1 MPLLPLGDTHYYGG
15 VKKYQWVTIPLA
27 LVGVVCK
34 KDGSVVEVN
43 IGEDPKDPVVG
54 VTDLLIHLAADQM
67 AKPQGGIYRRTKRA
81 PRNRAVSVRHIP
93 AIPCRQRIYLSMK
106 NVFMPDGAIPNRQGT
121 TKTRLEIIP
130 PRTDRGRSGICN
142 AQSLFKLIKGNRCKT
157 GRARKHKKR
166 QKPRNHP
173 ANPVG
178 GPDLPCITLPDVF
191 RSVSRGTFDRTERR
205 TLFHILPFWTAHTML
220 PSTRNGSGTLRSDNY

>member
-1 MPLLPLGDTHYYGG
+1 M
-15 VKKYQWVTIPLA
+15 
-27 LVGVVCK
+27 
-34 KDGSVVEVN
+34 
-43 IGEDPKDPVVG
+43 
-54 VTDLLIHLAADQM
+54 
-67 AKPQGGIYRRTKRA
+67 PQGGIYRRTKRA

-106 NVFMPDGAIPNRQGT
+106 NVFMPDGPIPNRQGP

-130 PRTDRGRSGICN
+130 PRADRVRSGICIV
-142 AQSLFKLIKGNRCKT
+142 QSLFQLIKGNRCKT

-205 TLFHILPFWTAHTML
+205 TLFTFSHF
-220 PSTRNGSGTLRSDNY
+220 GQRSPCVGGPRMVPGLYVSEYTIPHFFGMSS